1 MIIFEKCFNSSSVML
16 LIDSANG
23 EIVNANKAALDFYG
37 YEYDEITS
45 LHMSDIDP
53 LSTKIKSPSFS
64 ITKRESQHRC
74 KDQTIRDIILFSSL
88 IDYKGRKI
96 NWAIIQDLTNEKR
109 LSNELNIFY
118 QIANESRALISIA
131 QMDRKVT
138 FLNQSMRKAFDIPEN
153 ANLLNFEIQ
162 DFYSNKGKI
171 VSKIHLSESKK
182 KDFWIGENEM
192 QKFDGTKIRVMQSGN
207 VINDHY
213 GNPAFTSITSID
225 ITEMRQL
232 EINAL
237 ENDKI
242 DISIFDTL
250 NGLALCKIIYR
261 NGIAS
266 DLEYCKVN
274 KAFEDQTGLIY
285 VHAKRI
291 SQIGPLFF
299 QKDTYLIERCI
310 RVSKSRVGE
319 KFDTYSES
327 LDRWFSISLFSSKQ
341 DYVIIS
347 IEVINERKEYDKKI
361 YKLSKRYQ
369 TLLEVSNDGIHVI
382 DKKGNIIEVN
392 TKFCKMLGY
401 SKETLL
407 KSTLLDIDA
416 NFSNEELQKR
426 LLQLIKNGEIIQTK
440 HRRVDGTIIDVEINA
455 IGVNLDGVDYLYAS
469 SRDITLQLKEKNNRI
484 EALDRLNKIAS
495 RVPGFIY
502 QYVRRVDGSSHFPF
516 ASEGIHDIYKVSPQQ
531 VMEDASIVFN
541 KIYLDDIK
549 GVVESI
555 DDSASQFYGYERSEL
570 QRMKITDINVLDQ
583 EELKVD
589 VELSVH
595 AKRDYFIHKLSNGA
609 LIPVEVYSTPIL
621 INGSKIMFSII
632 HNISERVKNEELVKL
647 YTNKLEIMNSDLESF
662 AYVASHDLK
671 APLNVVNGLIEL
683 LIYKNSSLE
692 FEKQMDYFQHIKS
705 AINQMK
711 MLISELLQ
719 FSLIGNNTDSF
730 VDVDVKQLISNIQ
743 GFLADKILLNQ
754 AEFII
759 HTLPIVKANKTLFN
773 ELFMNLIGNALM
785 YHTPDKPLIIEIG
798 FMEKNSTFEFYVKDN
813 GIGIAP
819 ENLEKVFIMFKRLN
833 AQSEFKGTGIG
844 LSLCKKIVESH
855 HGKIWVE
862 SVIGEGS
869 TFYFSLKKWD
879 TI

>member
-671 APLNVVNGLIEL
+671 APLNIVNGLIEL

-730 VDVDVKQLISNIQ
+730 VDVDVKQLITNIQ